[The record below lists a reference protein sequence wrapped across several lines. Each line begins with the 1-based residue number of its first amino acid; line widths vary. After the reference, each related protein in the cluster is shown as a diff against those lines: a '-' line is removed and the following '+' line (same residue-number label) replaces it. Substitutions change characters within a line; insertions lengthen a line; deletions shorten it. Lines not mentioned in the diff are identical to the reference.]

1 MPETTKYFSSFRT
14 QILSTENEDN
24 MEFKKTT
31 CGFTKNDR
39 LFYQKRRVV
48 LHKTTSCFYSIDVS
62 FFLHLLLPLSHRWE
76 KTRTDAPTRRKN
88 TVLFYPF
95 CKTHLS
101 KFVQKP
107 QKTVYF
113 TPKMGQKGAFF
124 PFSLIFRTN
133 IEKKQ

>member
-31 CGFTKNDR
+31 CGFTKNDVW
-39 LFYQKRRVV
+39 FCTKRRVV
-48 LHKTTSCFYSIDVS
+48 
-62 FFLHLLLPLSHRWE
+62 FLRLSLPLSHRWE

-88 TVLFYPF
+88 AVLFYPF

-101 KFVQKP
+101 KFEHKA

-113 TPKMGQKGAFF
+113 TPKMGQKRGFF
-124 PFSLIFRTN
+124 SFFFDFSPQHRKKT
-133 IEKKQ
+133 IE

>member
-1 MPETTKYFSSFRT
+1 
-14 QILSTENEDN
+14 
-24 MEFKKTT
+24 
-31 CGFTKNDR
+31 
-39 LFYQKRRVV
+39 
-48 LHKTTSCFYSIDVS
+48 VS
-62 FFLHLLLPLSHRWE
+62 FFLRLSLPLSHRWE
-76 KTRTDAPTRRKN
+76 KTRKEAATRRKN

-101 KFVQKP
+101 KFRNKP

-113 TPKMGQKGAFF
+113 TPKMEQKGGFF